1 MDKIE
6 SLHDM
11 EYMGNIQLCLELSL
25 KWSRLR
31 PENKEVRAL
40 SRAVMDISFYVL
52 IMSKDLQKY
61 KEAISDYRYNQNKA
75 LLELKEI
82 KDKYDNLQ
90 QTELHSK
97 SDL

>member
-52 IMSKDLQKY
+52 RMSKDLQKY